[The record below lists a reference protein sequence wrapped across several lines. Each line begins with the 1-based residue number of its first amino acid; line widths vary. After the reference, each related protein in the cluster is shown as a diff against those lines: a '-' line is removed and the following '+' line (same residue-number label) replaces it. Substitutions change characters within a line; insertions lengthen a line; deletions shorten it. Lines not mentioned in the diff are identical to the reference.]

1 MTILRNVL
9 AVILGLVLGSAVNM
23 SLILLGPNLI
33 PPPAGVVVTDSQS
46 LAASMH
52 LFGPQQFLFPFLAHA
67 LGTLAGALTAYLVAG
82 SRRQLFAYVIGVLS
96 LVGGVA
102 AAVMLP
108 APLWFEAVD
117 LLFAY
122 IPMAW
127 FGILLGRRILGNA
140 AGKN

>member
-9 AVILGLVLGSAVNM
+9 AVILGLVVGSAVNM
-23 SLILLGPNLI
+23 SLILLGPNVI
-33 PPPAGVVVTDSQS
+33 PAPAGVVVTDSQS

-52 LFGPQQFLFPFLAHA
+52 LFGPQHFLFPFLAHA

-82 SRRQLFAYVIGVLS
+82 SRRQVFAYVIGILS
-96 LVGGVA
+96 LAGGVA
-102 AAVMLP
+102 AVIMLP

-117 LLFAY
+117 LVFAY

-127 FGILLGRRILGNA
+127 IGIQLARRISKA
-140 AGKN
+140 